1 MALHWICI
9 QLLQILKMIRKLKL
23 KTQALVS
30 IAFLWLK
37 AQRYLFSKYEL
48 PPGRLIQLYAKER
61 LNRNLILQLTERY
74 GPIFKG
80 RNANNFLTCIVDLP
94 MAHQFLLEFKNDMH
108 MPTVNLESL
117 FPKGFLRQLEGDD
130 HKKYRSALI
139 QGISPEIM
147 NQNSNAHAE
156 IAKIALKEYVG
167 KTANGAND
175 PEAYIETLHNI
186 STGMLL
192 NIFFG
197 LDANSSDY
205 RWVMEK
211 YSLLGNTQFNFDI
224 GEQQTTAFNE
234 IRDFLLQ
241 RNKDVLSVNA
251 SSILGNMHALD
262 LVDETSLGNLIY
274 MVEMGRHD
282 MVGLFRWMSK
292 FASNHPEI
300 LLEIARE
307 DADLASEEINTTRAF
322 VLETLRLNQIE
333 RLIRVLDRDLHYNNF
348 IIPKGSFV
356 RICLWEAHKNPKIFP
371 EPFAFRPGRFL
382 ETNFSLKEYA
392 PFGIGHHCCPLAQTA
407 LRMSMILIKTIATHY
422 QVEAHGDGPACRE
435 RSHWEPAKSF
445 TVKFMPIQ

>member
-1 MALHWICI
+1 MVL
-9 QLLQILKMIRKLKL
+9 
-23 KTQALVS
+23 
-30 IAFLWLK
+30 LWLK
-37 AQRYLFSKYEL
+37 AQCYLFSKFRL

-61 LNRNLILQLTERY
+61 LNRHLILELKERY

-94 MAHQFLLEFKNDMH
+94 IANQFLLEFRNDIH

-117 FPKGFLRQLEGDD
+117 FPKGFIRQLEGDD
-130 HKKYRSALI
+130 HKKYRSAVV

-147 NQNSNAHAE
+147 DQNSAAHAE
-156 IAKIALKEYVG
+156 IVKVALDEYAKKNPDETSNPAAYV
-167 KTANGAND
+167 
-175 PEAYIETLHNI
+175 ETLHNI

-197 LDANSSDY
+197 IELNSSDY
-205 RWVMEK
+205 NWLMEK
-211 YSLLGNTQFNFDI
+211 YNLLGSTQFSFHI
-224 GEQQTTAFNE
+224 GEQQQSAFSE

-241 RNKDVLSVNA
+241 RDKDVLSVNA

-292 FASNHPEI
+292 FASNYPDH
-300 LLEIARE
+300 LLEIAGE
-307 DADLASEEINTTRAF
+307 DADLVSDEINITRAF

-333 RLIRVLDRDLHYNNF
+333 RLMRVTKRDLHFNNF

-356 RICLWEAHKNPKIFP
+356 RICLWEAHKNPKTFP
-371 EPFAFRPGRFL
+371 QPFSFRPSRFL
-382 ETNFSLKEYA
+382 DSNFSLKEYA
-392 PFGIGHHCCPLAQTA
+392 PFGIGHHRCPLAQTA
-407 LRMSMILIKTIATHY
+407 LHMSMILIKTIATRY
-422 QVEAHGDGPACRE
+422 RMEAQGDGPAFRE

-445 TVKFMPIQ
+445 TVKLMQIAD